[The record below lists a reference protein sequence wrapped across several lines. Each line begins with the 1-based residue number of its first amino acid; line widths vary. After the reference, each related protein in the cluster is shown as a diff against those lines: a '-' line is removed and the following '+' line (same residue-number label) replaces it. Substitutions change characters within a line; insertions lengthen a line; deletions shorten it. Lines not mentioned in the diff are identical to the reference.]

1 MLSITL
7 IVPTYNMASFLEPL
21 WKSVQDSGLSKTLES
36 VLFVDDG
43 STDETPSTLE
53 RIQASGGADREKVKV
68 LRLENNQGRFQARLQ
83 GAKACPSERILFL
96 DSRILLPAGFG
107 NALEKIAPLHRDIM
121 GFVDIDPSRSVFSLY
136 WDRSHR
142 ALFGRHY
149 QDGKE
154 PFLLTPQNF
163 DDYLKGTGILLCS
176 REGFIRACSHF
187 SEDPLLSD
195 DTYLMRRMVDEAPI
209 LAHPGLRIAWVPR
222 ESWKPFLARLF
233 ERGPSFVEYH
243 VFQRKSGPF
252 YWVVLAGA
260 LASLAWLVFLMLDP
274 LGALILAAAISAAGS
289 LSVLAFT
296 RSPGEVIRMMPLH
309 LGVLFSFGA
318 GILYGLWVNSSAER
332 KAKWLKRD

>member
-43 STDETPSTLE
+43 STDETPAVLA
-53 RIQASGGADREKVKV
+53 RIQASGGADREKLKV
-68 LRLENNQGRFQARLQ
+68 LRLEQNQGRFQARLQ
-83 GAKACPSERILFL
+83 GAKASPSERILFL
-96 DSRILLPAGFG
+96 DSRILLPTGFG
-107 NALEKIAPLHRDIM
+107 DQLERIAPLHRDIM

-149 QDGKE
+149 RDGKE
-154 PFLLTPQNF
+154 PFLLTPKNF
-163 DDYLKGTGILLCS
+163 DDYLKGTTLYLCD
-176 REGFIRACSHF
+176 REGFLRACSGF
-187 SEDPLLSD
+187 ADDTLLSD

-222 ESWKPFLARLF
+222 ESWKSFLARLF

-243 VFQRKSGPF
+243 VFQRRSGPF
-252 YWVVLAGA
+252 FWVVLAGTFGI
-260 LASLAWLVFLMLDP
+260 LAWIPFLVLDP
-274 LGALILAAAISAAGS
+274 ARALTLATAISALAA
-289 LSVLAFT
+289 LSVVAFT
-296 RSPGEVIRMMPLH
+296 RSPSEVIRMMPLH

>member
-1 MLSITL
+1 
-7 IVPTYNMASFLEPL
+7 MASFLEPL

-43 STDETPSTLE
+43 STDETPAVLA

-68 LRLENNQGRFQARLQ
+68 LRLEQNQGRFQARLQ
-83 GAKACPSERILFL
+83 GAQACPSERILFL

-107 NALEKIAPLHRDIM
+107 NALERIAPLHRDIM

-149 QDGKE
+149 RDGKE

-163 DDYLKGTGILLCS
+163 DEYLKGTGILLCS
-176 REGFIRACSHF
+176 RAGFIRACSQF
-187 SEDPLLSD
+187 AEDALLSD

-209 LAHPGLRIAWVPR
+209 LAHPGLRITWVPR

-243 VFQRKSGPF
+243 VFQRRSGPF
-252 YWVVLAGA
+252 FWVVLAGA
-260 LASLAWLVFLMLDP
+260 LGTLAWLAFL
-274 LGALILAAAISAAGS
+274 ALAPVQALTLAAVASALAA
-289 LSVLAFT
+289 LSVVGFT
-296 RSPGEVIRMMPLH
+296 RRPSEVIRMMPLH

>member
-43 STDETPSTLE
+43 STDETPAVLA

-68 LRLENNQGRFQARLQ
+68 LRLEQNQGRFQARLQ
-83 GAKACPSERILFL
+83 GARACPSERILFL

-107 NALEKIAPLHRDIM
+107 NALEGIAPLYRDIM

-149 QDGKE
+149 RDGKE

-163 DDYLKGTGILLCS
+163 DEYLKGTGILLCS
-176 REGFIRACSHF
+176 REGFIRACSQF
-187 SEDPLLSD
+187 AEDALLSD

-209 LAHPGLRIAWVPR
+209 LAHPELRIAWVPR

-243 VFQRKSGPF
+243 VFQRRSGPF
-252 YWVVLAGA
+252 FWVVLAGA
-260 LASLAWLVFLMLDP
+260 LGTLAWLAFL
-274 LGALILAAAISAAGS
+274 ALAPVQALTLAAVASALAA
-289 LSVLAFT
+289 LSVVGFT
-296 RSPGEVIRMMPLH
+296 RRPSEVIRMMPLH

>member
-7 IVPTYNMASFLEPL
+7 IVPTCNMASFLEPL

-43 STDETPSTLE
+43 STDETPAVLA

-68 LRLENNQGRFQARLQ
+68 LRLEQNQGRFQARLQ
-83 GAKACPSERILFL
+83 GAKSCPSERILFL

-136 WDRSHR
+136 WERSHR

-149 QDGKE
+149 RDGKE

-163 DDYLKGTGILLCS
+163 DEYLKGTGILLCS

-187 SEDPLLSD
+187 ADDALLSD
-195 DTYLMRRMVDEAPI
+195 DTYLMRQMVDEAPI

-243 VFQRKSGPF
+243 VFQRRSGPF
-252 YWVVLAGA
+252 FWVVLLGT
-260 LASLAWLVFLMLDP
+260 LGTLAWLTFLALDP
-274 LGALILAAAISAAGS
+274 ARALILAAVASALAAF
-289 LSVLAFT
+289 SVVGFT
-296 RSPGEVIRMMPLH
+296 RRPSEVIRMMPLH
-309 LGVLFSFGA
+309 LGVLVSFGA

>member
-1 MLSITL
+1 VLSITL

-43 STDETPSTLE
+43 STDETPAVLA

-68 LRLENNQGRFQARLQ
+68 LRLEQNQGRFQARLQ
-83 GAKACPSERILFL
+83 GAQACPSERILFL

-107 NALEKIAPLHRDIM
+107 NALERIAPLHRDIM

-149 QDGKE
+149 RDGKE

-163 DDYLKGTGILLCS
+163 DEYLKGTGILLCS
-176 REGFIRACSHF
+176 RAGFIRACSQF
-187 SEDPLLSD
+187 AEDALLSD

-209 LAHPGLRIAWVPR
+209 LAHPGLRITWVPR

-243 VFQRKSGPF
+243 VFQRRSGPF
-252 YWVVLAGA
+252 FWVVLAGA
-260 LASLAWLVFLMLDP
+260 LGTLAWLAFL
-274 LGALILAAAISAAGS
+274 ALAPVQALTLAAVASALAA
-289 LSVLAFT
+289 LSVVGFT
-296 RSPGEVIRMMPLH
+296 RRPSEVIRMMPLH

>member
-1 MLSITL
+1 
-7 IVPTYNMASFLEPL
+7 MASFLEPL

-43 STDETPSTLE
+43 STDETPAVLA

-68 LRLENNQGRFQARLQ
+68 LRLEQNQGRFQARLQ
-83 GAKACPSERILFL
+83 GAQACPSERILFL

-107 NALEKIAPLHRDIM
+107 NALERIAPLHRDIM

-149 QDGKE
+149 RDGKE

-163 DDYLKGTGILLCS
+163 DEYLKGTGILLCS
-176 REGFIRACSHF
+176 RAGFIRACSQF
-187 SEDPLLSD
+187 AEDALLSD

-209 LAHPGLRIAWVPR
+209 LAHPELRIAWVPR

-243 VFQRKSGPF
+243 VFQRRSGPF
-252 YWVVLAGA
+252 FWVVLAGA
-260 LASLAWLVFLMLDP
+260 LGTLAWLAFL
-274 LGALILAAAISAAGS
+274 ALAPAQALTLAAVASALAAF
-289 LSVLAFT
+289 SVVGFT
-296 RSPGEVIRMMPLH
+296 RRPSEVIRMMPLH